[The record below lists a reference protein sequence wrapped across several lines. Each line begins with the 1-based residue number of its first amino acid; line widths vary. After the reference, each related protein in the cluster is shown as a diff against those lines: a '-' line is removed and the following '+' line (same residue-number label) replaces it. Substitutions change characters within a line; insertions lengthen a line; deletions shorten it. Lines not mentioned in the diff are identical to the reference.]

1 MTVLLSAISSSN
13 SFLFFNITVF
23 DSSVETP
30 DEVLSKVLVA
40 YLGGLLL
47 VPLYCLEW
55 ARLKTRP
62 FV

>member
-1 MTVLLSAISSSN
+1 MTVLLSEISSSN
-13 SFLFFNITVF
+13 SFRFYNVTVF
-23 DSSVETP
+23 YSSLETT
-30 DEVLSKVLVA
+30 DDVLSKVFVA

-55 ARLKTRP
+55 ALRKTRP